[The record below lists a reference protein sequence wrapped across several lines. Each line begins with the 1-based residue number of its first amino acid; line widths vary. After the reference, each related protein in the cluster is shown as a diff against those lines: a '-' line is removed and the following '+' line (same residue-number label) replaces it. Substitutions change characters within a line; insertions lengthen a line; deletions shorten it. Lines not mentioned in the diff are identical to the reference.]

1 MTQNRTLRPPTW
13 RVSPRAPWY
22 WALRELRV
30 VAVVALAE
38 FIWWVADSGARTAHV
53 VVAVLSAVVLIGY
66 LIAMPLWRYRVHR
79 WETTDEAVY
88 TQHGWFTVERRIA
101 PLSRIQTID
110 TERGPLEQLFG
121 LAHVTVTTASA
132 AGPLKIPGLPT
143 RTADEL
149 VERLTAT
156 TQAARG
162 DAT

>member
-1 MTQNRTLRPPTW
+1 MTTSSRLRPPQW

-22 WALRELRV
+22 WAVRELRT
-30 VAVVALAE
+30 VAAVAFIQLIWLA
-38 FIWWVADSGARTAHV
+38 IDSDPIGPHV
-53 VVAVLSAVVLIGY
+53 VVGVLSALAMIGY
-66 LIAMPLWRYRVHR
+66 LVVMPLWRYRVHR
-79 WETTDEAVY
+79 WETTADAVY

-101 PLSRIQTID
+101 PMSRIQTVD

-132 AGPLKIPGLPT
+132 AGPLKIPGLPV

-156 TQAARG
+156 TQATRG

>member
-1 MTQNRTLRPPTW
+1 VTESRRLRPPSW
-13 RVSPRAPWY
+13 RVSPLAPWY
-22 WALRELRV
+22 WALRELRLV
-30 VAVVALAE
+30 VLVAFAE
-38 FIWWVADSGARTAHV
+38 YVWWVADSGSRAPH
-53 VVAVLSAVVLIGY
+53 VAVGLVTAVVLGAY
-66 LIAMPLWRYRVHR
+66 LVVMPLWRYRVHR

-132 AGPLKIPGLPT
+132 AGPLKIPGLAL

-156 TQAARG
+156 TQATRG